1 MSFNSFFLFNVE
13 EVGFESKGFIATKIL
28 GKNFKNIF
36 TLPSIVA
43 CVGDIGSFTF
53 FINMLSLK
61 CADCWSDYN
70 FFVISFCVVGR
81 YQSDSC

>member
-1 MSFNSFFLFNVE
+1 MSFNSFFLYNVK

-28 GKNFKNIF
+28 GKNLKNIF

-53 FINMLSLK
+53 FINMLFLK
-61 CADCWSDYN
+61 CAGWWSNYK
-70 FFVISFCVVGR
+70 FL
-81 YQSDSC
+81 